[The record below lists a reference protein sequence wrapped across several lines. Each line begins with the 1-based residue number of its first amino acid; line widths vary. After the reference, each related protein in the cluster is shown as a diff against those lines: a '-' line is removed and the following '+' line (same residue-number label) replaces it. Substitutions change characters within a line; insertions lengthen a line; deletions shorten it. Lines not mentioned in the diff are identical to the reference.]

1 MSAVND
7 EDLRYTF
14 SCPSCGGSFSI
25 SLAKIP
31 PVQARFSCPKC
42 SKAMDFP
49 SRDEARVF
57 IQLKEG
63 GGEIPSSPSA
73 AAPPEAPA
81 PAPRPP
87 EAAVPAPPPAVPRP
101 APASPEPPPR
111 PPEARVPE
119 PAPAPARPA
128 APRPAPAPEQLD
140 ATGKTYVVDKKGF
153 EGDEFDRRAMRQ
165 LIRTGALNEND
176 IVSVAGAT
184 GTRADAIPELK
195 SLFELRK
202 TARTVP
208 PPVCPKHTDRLAHYR
223 CNDTGRALCEDCAEE
238 KKFGGTS
245 LRVCAHCGGTAG
257 DLHEA
262 PGDLS

>member
-49 SRDEARVF
+49 SRDEARVY
-57 IQLKEG
+57 IQLQAG
-63 GGEIPSSPSA
+63 GGAPA
-73 AAPPEAPA
+73 ADPPPPPPPA
-81 PAPRPP
+81 PAR
-87 EAAVPAPPPAVPRP
+87 ASAPPAVPDP
-101 APASPEPPPR
+101 MDGTGTQS
-111 PPEARVPE
+111 
-119 PAPAPARPA
+119 
-128 APRPAPAPEQLD
+128 
-140 ATGKTYVVDKKGF
+140 GKTYRVEQKGF
-153 EGDEFDRRAMRQ
+153 ENDEYDRRAMRS
-165 LIRTGALNEND
+165 LIRTGAVNEGD
-176 IVSVAGAT
+176 MVAAGIAGAA
-184 GTRADAIPELK
+184 RADSIPELR

-202 TARTVP
+202 TARTTP
-208 PPVCPKHTDRLAHYR
+208 PPVCRKHTDRMAHYQ
-223 CNDTGRALCEDCAEE
+223 CGGTGRPLCEECAEE

-245 LRVCAHCGGTAG
+245 VRVCAHCGGQAS

-262 PGDLS
+262 PGDIK

>member
-57 IQLKEG
+57 IQLG
-63 GGEIPSSPSA
+63 AAGGEPA
-73 AAPPEAPA
+73 ATPPPA
-81 PAPRPP
+81 PAVRSAPP
-87 EAAVPAPPPAVPRP
+87 PAERPAPPPAERP
-101 APASPEPPPR
+101 APSPAAAAPAPEPPPPPPAPA
-111 PPEARVPE
+111 PPER
-119 PAPAPARPA
+119 PAAPARPA
-128 APRPAPAPEQLD
+128 TPPPAATEPLE
-140 ATGKTYVVDKKGF
+140 ATGKTYVVAKKGF

-165 LIRTGALNEND
+165 LIRTGAINEND
-176 IVSVAGAT
+176 TVSVGGAA
-184 GTRADAIPELK
+184 GTRADGIPELK

-202 TARTVP
+202 TARAVP
-208 PPVCPKHTDRLAHYR
+208 PPVCPKHTDRLAHFR
-223 CNDTGRALCEDCAEE
+223 CNDTGRPLCEECAEE

-245 LRVCAHCGGTAG
+245 LLVCTHCGGTAG
-257 DLHEA
+257 ELHAA
-262 PGDLS
+262 PGDI